1 MTGSI
6 FWLASYPKSGNT
18 WLRVVLTNYLRDPD
32 RPVDINDLEGGP
44 IASARTLFD
53 EAVGVKASDLTAEE
67 IDRYR
72 PDVYRYL
79 AAQSEETRFMKIHD
93 AWTRNTA
100 GLPLFPADITKGAIY
115 VLRNPLDVAVSL
127 AHQNHMTLDTTI
139 ARMADACYAFDA
151 QPNQLSVLLRQ
162 GLLTWS
168 GHVMSWVRDADFPV
182 HVMRYEDM
190 LCQPQATFAAAM
202 RFAGLPND
210 TARLHKALTFSHF
223 ALLQAQEY
231 AHGFKEKPA
240 TAAVFFRQGTM
251 GAWRDVLTNRQMARL
266 IRDHGEVM
274 RRFGYLNEAGEV
286 VC

>member
-1 MTGSI
+1 LRAT
-6 FWLASYPKSGNT
+6 FEALFNVFKS
-18 WLRVVLTNYLRDPD
+18 
-32 RPVDINDLEGGP
+32 
-44 IASARTLFD
+44 FD
-53 EAVGVKASDLTAEE
+53 G
-67 IDRYR
+67 
-72 PDVYRYL
+72 
-79 AAQSEETRFMKIHD
+79 
-93 AWTRNTA
+93 
-100 GLPLFPADITKGAIY
+100 
-115 VLRNPLDVAVSL
+115 
-127 AHQNHMTLDTTI
+127 
-139 ARMADACYAFDA
+139 

-168 GHVMSWVRDADFPV
+168 GHVMSWVDDADFPV

-210 TARLHKALTFSHF
+210 AARLHKALTFSHF

-240 TAAVFFRQGTM
+240 TAALFFRQGTM

-274 RRFGYLNEAGEV
+274 RRFGYLNDAGEV